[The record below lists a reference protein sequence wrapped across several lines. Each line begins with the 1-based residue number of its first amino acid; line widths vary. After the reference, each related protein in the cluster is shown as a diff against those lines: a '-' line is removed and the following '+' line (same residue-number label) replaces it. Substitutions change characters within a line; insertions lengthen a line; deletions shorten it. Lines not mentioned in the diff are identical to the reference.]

1 MNIAQLLVNIAI
13 TGSLYLLM
21 ATGLT
26 LVYRILKFAN
36 FAHAEFITFGA
47 YVAFV
52 LNSMGLNIYYSAVFA
67 FIATGL
73 LAVLCDFLVFRQL
86 RIRGSSFFAM
96 MIASIGLGL
105 IIRHVIQEIF
115 GAKLLAYNM
124 SVKSYEFFGARITE
138 TQIAIIVTSVI
149 FIVLFHIMLTKTA
162 LGKAMRATSDNPEL
176 AMASGI
182 NIERIILIT
191 WFIGAGIA
199 GVAGVFRA
207 ADTRLLPTLGWEV
220 LLPVFAVVILGGI
233 GSFYGAVAAAYIL
246 SFAENVGV
254 LLLAKFGLHTGY
266 RYAISFIILILVLLI
281 RPQGIANV
289 KIKGERE

>member
-1 MNIAQLLVNIAI
+1 MNVAQLIVNIAI

-47 YVAFV
+47 YVAYV
-52 LNSMGLNIYYSAVFA
+52 LNSLGLNIYYSAIFA

-73 LAVLCDFLVFRQL
+73 LGIVCDILVFRQL
-86 RIRGSSFFAM
+86 RARGSSFFAM

-115 GAKLLAYNM
+115 GAKLLAYNI
-124 SVKSYEFFGARITE
+124 SAKSYEFLGARITE
-138 TQIAIIVTSVI
+138 TQIAIILTSVA
-149 FIVLFHIMLTKTA
+149 FIILFHIMLTRTT

-182 NIERIILIT
+182 NIEKIILIT

-254 LLLAKFGLHTGY
+254 LFLAKFGPHTGY
-266 RYAISFIILILVLLI
+266 RYAISFMILILVLLI

>member
-1 MNIAQLLVNIAI
+1 MNVAQLLVNIAI

-47 YVAFV
+47 YVAYV
-52 LNSMGLNIYYSAVFA
+52 LNSLGLSIYYSAIFS
-67 FIATGL
+67 FIFTGL
-73 LAVLCDFLVFRQL
+73 LAVLCDFLVFRPL
-86 RIRGSSFFAM
+86 RARGSSFFAM

-105 IIRHVIQEIF
+105 IIRHVIQEVF
-115 GAKLLAYNM
+115 GAKLLAYRM
-124 SVKSYEFFGARITE
+124 SVKGYEFLGARITE
-138 TQIAIIVTSVI
+138 TQVAIILTSI
-149 FIVLFHIMLTKTA
+149 AFIVLFHIMLTRTM

-182 NIERIILIT
+182 NVERIILTT

-254 LLLAKFGLHTGY
+254 LFLAKFGLHTGY
-266 RYAISFIILILVLLI
+266 RYAISFMILILVLLI